1 MKSQHASL
9 SIIILIIVIVLAVI
23 AGFFLLIGGIPSPL
37 SAFTSSKN
45 VGAVPVI
52 ENTSPQKIG
61 LNTAFAQLTTGY
73 FKYQNNIPETKIF
86 SATGLHLDN
95 EGNADSWLFI
105 ARQQNETK
113 YIEINGRGLTANT
126 WYGSVPITEINPRN
140 VVLPEDVFK
149 TQQSRLKPYIEDK
162 WDFNS
167 IDLKNYNYTL
177 TLKKGPA
184 QKIFVFR
191 AVNGE
196 LIQG

>member
-1 MKSQHASL
+1 MKTRHATL
-9 SIIILIIVIVLAVI
+9 SIIILIIIIVLAVI
-23 AGFFLLIGGIPSPL
+23 AGFFLLSGGFPSPL
-37 SAFTSSKN
+37 STFTSSKS

-61 LNTAFAQLTTGY
+61 LNTAFSQLNTGS
-73 FKYQNNIPETKIF
+73 FKYQSNMPDTKIF

-113 YIEINGRGLTANT
+113 YIEINGRGLTTNA

-149 TQQSRLKPYIEDK
+149 TQQSRLKPYIDDT
-162 WDFNS
+162 WDFYS
-167 IDLKNYNYTL
+167 IDLKNNNYTL
-177 TLKKGPA
+177 TLKKGPD
-184 QKIFVFR
+184 QKIFIFR
-191 AVNGE
+191 AINGE
-196 LIQG
+196 LIEG